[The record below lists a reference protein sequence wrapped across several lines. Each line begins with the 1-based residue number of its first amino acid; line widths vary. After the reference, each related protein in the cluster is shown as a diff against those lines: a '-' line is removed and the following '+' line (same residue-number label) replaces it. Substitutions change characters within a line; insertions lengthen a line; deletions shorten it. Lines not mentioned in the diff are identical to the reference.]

1 MSKIQQD
8 LNILTTKIAELR
20 GDTIPATDTT
30 GSGASPFVVGL
41 RAIAETERKF
51 KDMKELKLNTM
62 EKLLEK
68 VSEYD
73 RLLLKETTPVV
84 DPNVPAQR
92 RKSFGQDLYCLPTHL
107 HLTARLM
114 DLHAAS
120 KRVTVIKMTESG
132 KSDGIPPL
140 NPADKKLVDSLKATV
155 AKQTK
160 QLEDSELKRIK
171 SDEEKLQLQRQ
182 NDELKLQVS
191 KNTEQLQRQNDEL
204 KLQVSKNTE
213 QFQRQN
219 DELKLQVSKN
229 TEQLQRQNDELKLQV
244 SKHTEE
250 KQQLQRNYDEIKLQL
265 TTVQNTPTQ
274 PPPATVTTAA
284 APAVVDNS
292 AEIAALKARIAEL
305 EQNAQVLQER
315 LEVEIGTNQGM
326 VAVALGRA
334 SRLNNHVQTDGSGD
348 DCINLVSTCMM

>member
-1 MSKIQQD
+1 MNSRLSIRAASSTLSVDTSKAQRDEVSKIQQD

-20 GDTIPATDTT
+20 GDAIPATDTT

-204 KLQVSKNTE
+204 KLQVSK
-213 QFQRQN
+213 
-219 DELKLQVSKN
+219 
-229 TEQLQRQNDELKLQV
+229 
-244 SKHTEE
+244 HTEE